1 MSSATVD
8 SGLTGHKNMPTPPP
22 SRDEL
27 RRLIRSLPLSAS
39 ERESRLIRASSLA
52 SAMLLHG
59 LAATVMA
66 LGPGG
71 PPPQKTALHGVPLA
85 SIEVVVLENEQKEE
99 LEPKAPLPTP
109 EELLDLEPPPEAA
122 APPALEKLTAIRIP
136 KPPTRRQMV
145 AKQAVKQLKVTP
157 APANPTKVIM
167 TTAKAAPTVEVAANG
182 VPGAPNNSAATDAGS
197 PTGTDVR
204 TQMGSTHGVE
214 AAIDLAGLRR
224 AYMRRVSKRVHR
236 RYKYPRS
243 AARAGKTGLVLVEIT
258 IDGSGN
264 IISSRIKSSSGHSQL
279 DNAALRSIAKVG
291 KLPAPPLEL
300 GWSNKRVTI
309 PFKYSL
315 RG

>member
-8 SGLTGHKNMPTPPP
+8 TGVSGDKSMSTPPP

-27 RRLIRSLPLSAS
+27 RRLIRSLPLSAA

-52 SAMLLHG
+52 SAIVLHG
-59 LAATVMA
+59 IVATVTA
-66 LGPGG
+66 LGVGE
-71 PPPQKTALHGVPLA
+71 PPPQKAALQGAPLA
-85 SIEVVVLENEQKEE
+85 SVEVVIVENKQTEE

-109 EELLDLEPPPEAA
+109 EELLDLEPPPEAEVQ
-122 APPALEKLTAIRIP
+122 PPLEKLTAVRIP
-136 KPPTRRQMV
+136 KPPVRRQMV

-157 APANPTKVIM
+157 APASPTKVIT
-167 TTAKAAPTVEVAANG
+167 TTASAAPAVEAAANG
-182 VPGAPNNSAATDAGS
+182 ILGAANNSGATDAGS
-197 PTGTDVR
+197 PTGTDDR
-204 TQMGSTHGVE
+204 TQVGSTRGVE
-214 AAIDLAGLRR
+214 TAVDLVGLRN
-224 AYMRRVSKRVHR
+224 AYMRRVSKRVNR

-264 IISSRIKSSSGHSQL
+264 ILSSRIKSSSGHRQL

-291 KLPAPPLEL
+291 KLPAPPTEL
-300 GWSNKRVTI
+300 GWSSKRVTI

-315 RG
+315 RS